1 MGLRVPGGRGVGG
14 IRGVVHYDE
23 HLVLEPLGVV
33 RCLDDTEGDGLVL
46 LVRMQAGA
54 SDDCEGAFRGA
65 VLEELRSQTL
75 GGRFSLGNYGEHVLL

>member
-1 MGLRVPGGRGVGG
+1 MGLGGPGGRGWED
-14 IRGVVHYDE
+14 IWGVVHYDE

-33 RCLDDTEGDGLVL
+33 RHLDDAEGDGLVV

-65 VLEELRSQTL
+65 VLEEPRSQTL
-75 GGRFSLGNYGEHVLL
+75 AVDLLAKMSGVSTLV